1 MATKMMMMRTPMM
14 SMLLLVAA
22 TTLTAAQNGDV
33 ILRIRTSR
41 QNIFEG
47 DNFTISC
54 TNSSGYL
61 NPNSTFS
68 WELPPNIVI
77 PEQQFSD
84 NKQTISIVSVSRK
97 YNGRYK
103 CSIVGTS
110 FANDKTIDI
119 YYPPQDLKIMGGH
132 ASQQRYEKLL
142 HVFVAEESPLTLTCE
157 AVSNP
162 TLEWSWWTSDTDLN
176 KFTNVLSVNEPRNGT
191 NYTCKGKYEMDSQL
205 YEMSASII
213 IEVPVSVPTL
223 TTNSTGE
230 AKEGDSVAMNCSHD
244 NGTGQWYNWTQ
255 NGQPIIEVEERN
267 IFSKEGASLLVKD
280 IQGRDSGEYQCTVQ
294 NHLGSKSSNVFKIS
308 VTSENNLIYIVIAL
322 AVIALSVAGG
332 LGGMLLWRKLTRS
345 RSYDLLKQI
354 RKISEHPPKQE
365 LV

>member
-1 MATKMMMMRTPMM
+1 MMTTTTTMMMMSTTTTMMMM

-22 TTLTAAQNGDV
+22 TTLAAAQNGDV
-33 ILRIRTSR
+33 KLRIRASK

-77 PEQQFSD
+77 PEQQFSE

-97 YNGRYK
+97 YNGKYK
-103 CSIVGTS
+103 CSIIGTS
-110 FANDKTIDI
+110 FASDKTIDI
-119 YYPPQDLKIMGGH
+119 YYPPQDLKIMAGH
-132 ASQQRYEKLL
+132 GSQQIYEKLL
-142 HVFVAEESPLTLTCE
+142 HVFIAEGSSLTLTCE

-176 KFTNVLSVNEPRNGT
+176 KFTNVLSLNKPQNGS
-191 NYTCKGKYEMDSQL
+191 NYTCKGKYEMDKQS

-213 IEVPVSVPTL
+213 IEVPISVPTL
-223 TTNSTGE
+223 TTNSTGD

-244 NGTGQWYNWTQ
+244 NGTGQWYAWTQ
-255 NGQPIIEVEERN
+255 NGQPIIEVKERY
-267 IFSKEGASLLVKD
+267 IFSKEGASLLVTD

-294 NHLGSKSSNVFKIS
+294 NHLGRKSSNVFKIN
-308 VTSENNLIYIVIAL
+308 VTSENRFIYIVIAL
-322 AVIALSVAGG
+322 VVIALSIAGG
-332 LGGMLLWRKLTRS
+332 LGGVLLWRKLTHS
-345 RSYDLLKQI
+345 RSI
-354 RKISEHPPKQE
+354 I
-365 LV
+365 